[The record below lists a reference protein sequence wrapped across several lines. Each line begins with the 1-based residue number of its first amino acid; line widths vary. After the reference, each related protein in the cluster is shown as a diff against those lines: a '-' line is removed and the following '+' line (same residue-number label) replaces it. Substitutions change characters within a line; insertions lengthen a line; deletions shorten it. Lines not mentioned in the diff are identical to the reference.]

1 MAKRDQDHYGARAK
15 REGYPARSVYK
26 LQEIQKKHK
35 LLKRSAKV
43 LDIGAAPGSWSMFA
57 AETAKSGSVVAVDL
71 KELELPKG
79 YGNITA
85 FQGDAF
91 SDEIRSRI
99 EPLGPYDVLLSDA
112 APSTSGNRTVD
123 TARSQGLAEQC
134 IDLAFDVLKPGGNL
148 VVKVFQGGDEKE
160 LIDTLRRHWT
170 SVKPFKPSSSR
181 KESFEIFLV
190 ALGFVPKEE

>member
-35 LLKRSAKV
+35 VLKRSAKV

-91 SDEIRSRI
+91 SDEIRRRI

-112 APSTSGNRTVD
+112 APATSGNRTVD

-134 IDLAFDVLKPGGNL
+134 IDLAFQVLKPGGNL

-190 ALGFVPKEE
+190 ALGFAPKEE

>member
-1 MAKRDQDHYGARAK
+1 MAKREQDHYGARAK

-35 LLKRSAKV
+35 VLKREAKI

-71 KELELPKG
+71 KELEIPIN

-91 SDEIRSRI
+91 SDAIKAEI

-112 APSTSGNRTVD
+112 APATSGNRTVD

-148 VVKVFQGGDEKE
+148 VVKVFQGGGEKD
-160 LIDTLRRHWT
+160 LIDTLRRHWK

-181 KESFEIFLV
+181 KESFEIFIV
-190 ALGFVPKEE
+190 ALGFAPKEE